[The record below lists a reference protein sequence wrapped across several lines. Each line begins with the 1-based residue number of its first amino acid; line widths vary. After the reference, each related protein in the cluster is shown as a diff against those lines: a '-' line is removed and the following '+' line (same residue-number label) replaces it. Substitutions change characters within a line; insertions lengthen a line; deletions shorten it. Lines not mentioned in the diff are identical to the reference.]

1 MSTSQRSRVRAL
13 VEAGESLAALGWRIV
28 DVHAHLGPTF
38 QFYIPS
44 PEARSMVAAMDRLG
58 IDLTCLASHLAVT
71 TDYVRGNDLSA
82 QAAQAFPGRL
92 QGYVVVNLR
101 DDANIE
107 AELRRGYDV
116 LGLRGIKLHPMLHD
130 FAVLDPRCEPI
141 WRFAE
146 ERGAPILSHSWEEDA
161 RCRPKAFGQLAAAHP
176 SIPFLLGH
184 SGGTI
189 AGRREAVA
197 VAKEHKNIYLELC
210 SSYLTCAELEWM
222 VREVGAER
230 ILFGTDSPWL
240 NPAYTLGRVAYANL
254 SDEQLRLILGEN
266 AARLFAL

>member
-1 MSTSQRSRVRAL
+1 MSPRQRSRVREL
-13 VEAGESLAALGWRIV
+13 VDAGESLASLGWRIV

-44 PEARSMVAAMDRLG
+44 PDAKSMVAMMDRLG
-58 IDLTCLASHLAVT
+58 IHLTCLASHLAIT
-71 TDYVRGNDLSA
+71 TDYLRGNDLSA
-82 QAAQAFPGRL
+82 QAARAFPGRL
-92 QGYVVVNLR
+92 QGYVVVNPR
-101 DDANIE
+101 YAEGIT
-107 AELRRGYDV
+107 AELERGYDV
-116 LGLRGIKLHPMLHD
+116 LGLRGIKLHPTLHD

-161 RCRPKAFGQLAAAHP
+161 RCRPKAFGQLAEAHP

-184 SGGTI
+184 SGGTA

-197 VAKEHKNIYLELC
+197 VAKEHPNIYLEIC
-210 SSYLTCAELEWM
+210 SSFLTCAELEWM

-230 ILFGTDSPWL
+230 VLFGSDSPWL

-254 SDEQLRLILGEN
+254 SEEELRLILGEN